1 MTDIIFDPNKD
12 KEFYYS
18 KMIDFKNKYEAEKNK
33 NDLYLEEK
41 KKKRYSYFVAHEQ
54 TTKKKCELCNIEVRL
69 NSYSNHIKTKKHLLK
84 EFKQEGLDIP
94 TQTTK

>member
-1 MTDIIFDPNKD
+1 MKLLYSMSNISYNSHIINYKTINAFLQ
-12 KEFYYS
+12 S
-18 KMIDFKNKYEAEKNK
+18 EKNK

-69 NSYSNHIKTKKHLLK
+69 NSYSNHLKTKKHLLK